1 MSPDIPLVDFE
12 GAVAEFHRAFDVND
26 DDSTPEAL
34 RALVRTRVTL
44 IREEFDEAVE
54 ALEEVSR
61 VAGTGGYPAKEM
73 EHVAKELSDL
83 LYVVFGTADLLGIPL
98 GKSFAA
104 VHTSNMSKLGEDGK
118 PIRRED
124 GKVLKGP
131 NYRPADLA
139 EVFVDTLTNHLAK
152 KAA

>member
-1 MSPDIPLVDFE
+1 MPHDTTVVDFE
-12 GAVAEFHRAFDVND
+12 AAVAEFHRAFDVSD
-26 DDSTPEAL
+26 DESTPQAL
-34 RALVRTRVTL
+34 RALVQARVTL
-44 IREEFDEAVE
+44 IREEFEEVVE
-54 ALEEVSR
+54 ALENVSL

-98 GKSFAA
+98 GKAFAA

-131 NYRPADLA
+131 NYQPADLA